1 MRFNGVELKTVH
13 HALSISKEIP
23 PGMPARDIVT
33 VETSAG
39 GLVASVTTQPDEYRV
54 IVNIAA
60 RTHEEAESAREA
72 LAAWAMSSGKEAAE
86 LEPTNMP
93 GKAYT
98 AILKSAGRLE
108 QRFGT
113 VDVVFMLTD
122 PVLHEVTE
130 RRKSDTNVQTM
141 TMRTGG
147 TAPAQ
152 INITYTANTDVNGL
166 TMAIDGAVFFAF
178 RTSYTL
184 PAGAELNVNMHTGA
198 VTVDGVHAENMTDYT
213 RCDYDRE
220 LEPGEH
226 TLTASAAGDMTARWH
241 NKWL

>member
-1 MRFNGVELKTVH
+1 MRFNGTELKTVH

-33 VETSAG
+33 VETSTG
-39 GLVASVTTQPDEYRV
+39 ELVANVTTKQDEYRV
-54 IVNIAA
+54 LVNIAA
-60 RTHEEAESAREA
+60 RTHEEAMSAREA

-86 LEPTNMP
+86 LEPTHRP

-113 VDVVFMLTD
+113 VDVIFALTD
-122 PVLHEVTE
+122 PALHEVTE
-130 RRKSDTNVQTM
+130 RRKSAINAQSL
-141 TMRTGG
+141 TMRTAG
-147 TAPAQ
+147 TAPTQ
-152 INITYTANTDVNGL
+152 MNITYKANTDVKGL
-166 TMAIDGAVFFAF
+166 TMAIDGTVFFAL

-184 PAGAELNVNMHTGA
+184 PAGAELKVNMQTGA
-198 VTVDGVHAENMTDYT
+198 VTVNGVHAENQTDYT